1 MRRVVNSILVFLI
14 SLNGFAQA
22 ADTFVFNEARF
33 LKQVYDFAPAVRN
46 SNLEV
51 DIQNQ
56 EWLAAK
62 SAFEPKFIAG
72 FDRKKY

>member
-33 LKQVYDFAPAVRN
+33 LKQVYDFA
-46 SNLEV
+46 SC
-51 DIQNQ
+51 
-56 EWLAAK
+56 
-62 SAFEPKFIAG
+62 G
-72 FDRKKY
+72 KK